1 MSYFL
6 VVALAIGDLFLH
18 DIYTI
23 PSSFNAF
30 SRDEASSNVFLVD
43 NFKMDFLRQHYC
55 HGAREVTASDSYA
68 HTHTY
73 TFHGAHGTNSLHTDR
88 NSRGTQG
95 EEAIRN
101 VAAKEDLCY
110 RSILPKWI

>member
-1 MSYFL
+1 MRFHVMKL
-6 VVALAIGDLFLH
+6 PPMLILF
-18 DIYTI
+18 
-23 PSSFNAF
+23 
-30 SRDEASSNVFLVD
+30 D
-43 NFKMDFLRQHYC
+43 NFKINFLGHC